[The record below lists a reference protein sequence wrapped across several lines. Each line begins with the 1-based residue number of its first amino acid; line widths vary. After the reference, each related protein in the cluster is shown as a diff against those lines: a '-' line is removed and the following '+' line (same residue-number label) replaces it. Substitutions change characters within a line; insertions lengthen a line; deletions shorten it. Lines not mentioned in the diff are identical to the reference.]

1 MNRGGGNRN
10 RPYENTLLN
19 DLHEIMPE
27 ALYDSDLF
35 NSPILRFF
43 QQRVGHMFPSYHRER
58 GLYLRDQADSRRH
71 AFRSTRLS
79 RMPNPVVQPL
89 PQTPASDFAARASDF
104 AARASDHVARAS
116 DFGARAT
123 PVVQTYESNVSE
135 SFLRGLLL
143 SIMAENATQASI
155 TPPTPPPIAT
165 SSAEDEDSDT
175 TEGERVPNA
184 PSPLETEAQR
194 RIIRRGH
201 SGISVTIPGGA
212 RWWDPVA
219 VRPSAAAY
227 SRNTVLIDSSGVPA
241 GTVCTVCQST
251 PGEDLSGVPITEPM
265 WRKLR
270 GCQHYFHKIC
280 ADRWFEQ
287 NIHCP
292 NCRADIRTVPQV
304 GPTEGTETL
313 NV

>member
-1 MNRGGGNRN
+1 MNRGGGNR
-10 RPYENTLLN
+10 RPYENILLN

-43 QQRVGHMFPSYHRER
+43 QQRVGHMFPAYHRER
-58 GLYLRDQADSRRH
+58 SSYLRDQADSRRH

-79 RMPNPVVQPL
+79 RMPNPVIPPPPV
-89 PQTPASDFAARASDF
+89 
-104 AARASDHVARAS
+104 
-116 DFGARAT
+116 

-135 SFLRGLLL
+135 GFLRGLLL
-143 SIMAENATQASI
+143 SIMAENAVLPA
-155 TPPTPPPIAT
+155 TPPATAAATTTAAAAAAAAAAT
-165 SSAEDEDSDT
+165 SSSTEEEDDESDMT
-175 TEGERVPNA
+175 DGGRIINA
-184 PSPLETEAQR
+184 PSPLEAEP

-201 SGISVTIPGGA
+201 SGITVTIPGGS

-219 VRPSAAAY
+219 VRPSAGAY
-227 SRNTVLIDSSGVPA
+227 SRNTILMDSNCVPA
-241 GTVCTVCQST
+241 GTVCTVCQSA
-251 PGEDLSGVPITEPM
+251 PGEDLSGVPITDTV

-292 NCRADIRTVPQV
+292 NCRADILRTLYQRPE
-304 GPTEGTETL
+304 TEGTDTL

>member
-89 PQTPASDFAARASDF
+89 PVSDS
-104 AARASDHVARAS
+104 SQ
-116 DFGARAT
+116 RAT

-155 TPPTPPPIAT
+155 TPPTPPVAT
-165 SSAEDEDSDT
+165 SSAEDDDSDT
-175 TEGERVPNA
+175 AEGERIISA
-184 PSPLETEAQR
+184 PSPLEAEAQR
-194 RIIRRGH
+194 QVIRRGH

-219 VRPSAAAY
+219 VRPSAVAY
-227 SRNTVLIDSSGVPA
+227 SRNTILMDSTGVPV
-241 GTVCTVCQST
+241 GTVCTVCQSA
-251 PGEDLSGVPITEPM
+251 PGEDLSGVPITETM

-304 GPTEGTETL
+304 VTEGTATL

>member
-1 MNRGGGNRN
+1 MNRGGGNR
-10 RPYENTLLN
+10 RPYENILLN

-43 QQRVGHMFPSYHRER
+43 QQRVGHMFPAYHRER
-58 GLYLRDQADSRRH
+58 GSYLRDQADSRRH

-79 RMPNPVVQPL
+79 RMPNPVMPPPPV
-89 PQTPASDFAARASDF
+89 
-104 AARASDHVARAS
+104 
-116 DFGARAT
+116 

-143 SIMAENATQASI
+143 SIMAENSVLPASLPAATAAATAATAAPAAPAPDS
-155 TPPTPPPIAT
+155 T
-165 SSAEDEDSDT
+165 SSEEEDESDMT
-175 TEGERVPNA
+175 DGGRIINA
-184 PSPLETEAQR
+184 ASPLETELEP

-201 SGISVTIPGGA
+201 SGITVTIPGGS

-219 VRPSAAAY
+219 VRPSAGAY
-227 SRNTVLIDSSGVPA
+227 SRNTILMDSNCVPA
-241 GTVCTVCQST
+241 GTVCTVCQSA
-251 PGEDLSGVPITEPM
+251 PGEDLSGVPITDTV

-270 GCQHYFHKIC
+270 SCQHYFHKIC

-292 NCRADIRTVPQV
+292 NCRADIRTLYQRPDS
-304 GPTEGTETL
+304 TEGTDTL

>member
-1 MNRGGGNRN
+1 MNRGGGNR
-10 RPYENTLLN
+10 RPYENILLN

-43 QQRVGHMFPSYHRER
+43 QQRVGHMFPAYHRER
-58 GLYLRDQADSRRH
+58 SSYLRDQADSRRH

-79 RMPNPVVQPL
+79 RMPNPVIPPPV
-89 PQTPASDFAARASDF
+89 
-104 AARASDHVARAS
+104 
-116 DFGARAT
+116 

-135 SFLRGLLL
+135 GFLRGLLL
-143 SIMAENATQASI
+143 SIMAENAVLPA
-155 TPPTPPPIAT
+155 TPPATAAATTTAAAAAAAAAT
-165 SSAEDEDSDT
+165 SSSTEEEDDESDMT
-175 TEGERVPNA
+175 DGGRIINA
-184 PSPLETEAQR
+184 PSPLEAEP

-201 SGISVTIPGGA
+201 SGITVTIPGGS

-219 VRPSAAAY
+219 VRPSAGAY
-227 SRNTVLIDSSGVPA
+227 SRNTILMDSNCVPA
-241 GTVCTVCQST
+241 GTVCTVCQSA
-251 PGEDLSGVPITEPM
+251 PGEDLSGVPITDTV

-292 NCRADIRTVPQV
+292 NCRADIRTLYQRPE
-304 GPTEGTETL
+304 TEGTDTL

>member
-1 MNRGGGNRN
+1 MNRGGGNR
-10 RPYENTLLN
+10 RPYENILLN

-43 QQRVGHMFPSYHRER
+43 QQRVGHMFPAYHRER
-58 GLYLRDQADSRRH
+58 SSYLRDQADSRRH

-79 RMPNPVVQPL
+79 RMPNPVIPPPV
-89 PQTPASDFAARASDF
+89 
-104 AARASDHVARAS
+104 
-116 DFGARAT
+116 

-135 SFLRGLLL
+135 GFLRGLLL
-143 SIMAENATQASI
+143 SIMAENAVLPA
-155 TPPTPPPIAT
+155 TPPATAAATTTAAAAAAAAAAT
-165 SSAEDEDSDT
+165 SSSTEEEDDESDMT
-175 TEGERVPNA
+175 DGGRIINA
-184 PSPLETEAQR
+184 PSPLEAEP

-201 SGISVTIPGGA
+201 SGITVTIPGGS

-219 VRPSAAAY
+219 VRPSAGAY
-227 SRNTVLIDSSGVPA
+227 SRNTILMDSNCVPA
-241 GTVCTVCQST
+241 GTVCTVCQSA
-251 PGEDLSGVPITEPM
+251 PGEDLSGVPITDTV

-292 NCRADIRTVPQV
+292 NCRADIRTLYQRPD
-304 GPTEGTETL
+304 TEGTDTL

>member
-1 MNRGGGNRN
+1 MNRGGGNR
-10 RPYENTLLN
+10 RPYENILLN

-43 QQRVGHMFPSYHRER
+43 QQRVGHMFPAYHRER
-58 GLYLRDQADSRRH
+58 GSYLRDQADSRRH

-79 RMPNPVVQPL
+79 RMPNPVMPPPPPV
-89 PQTPASDFAARASDF
+89 
-104 AARASDHVARAS
+104 
-116 DFGARAT
+116 
-123 PVVQTYESNVSE
+123 PVVQTYESNISE

-143 SIMAENATQASI
+143 SIMAENAVL
-155 TPPTPPPIAT
+155 PPSPPPAATAPATTAAAT
-165 SSAEDEDSDT
+165 SATSAPSASSTSSEEEDESDMT
-175 TEGERVPNA
+175 DGGRIINA
-184 PSPLETEAQR
+184 ASPLETEP

-201 SGISVTIPGGA
+201 SGITVTIPGGS

-219 VRPSAAAY
+219 VRPSAGAY
-227 SRNTVLIDSSGVPA
+227 SRNTILMDSSCVPA
-241 GTVCTVCQST
+241 GTVCTVCQSA
-251 PGEDLSGVPITEPM
+251 PGEDLSGVLITDTV

-270 GCQHYFHKIC
+270 SCQHYFHKIC

-292 NCRADIRTVPQV
+292 NCRADIRTLYQRPDS
-304 GPTEGTETL
+304 TEGTDTL

>member
-43 QQRVGHMFPSYHRER
+43 QQRVGHMFPLYHRER

-79 RMPNPVVQPL
+79 RMPNPVVP
-89 PQTPASDFAARASDF
+89 PPSA
-104 AARASDHVARAS
+104 
-116 DFGARAT
+116 
-123 PVVQTYESNVSE
+123 PVVQTYESNISE

-143 SIMAENATQASI
+143 SIMAENAVQPSI
-155 TPPTPPPIAT
+155 NPTSPPPIIESAT
-165 SSAEDEDSDT
+165 ATASASSSTEEEDESDMT
-175 TEGERVPNA
+175 DGGRIINA
-184 PSPLETEAQR
+184 ASPLEAEP

-201 SGISVTIPGGA
+201 SGITVTIPGGS

-219 VRPSAAAY
+219 VRPSATAY
-227 SRNTVLIDSSGVPA
+227 ARNTVLMDSSGVPA
-241 GTVCTVCQST
+241 GTVCTVCQSA
-251 PGEDLSGVPITEPM
+251 PGEDLSGVPITDTV

-292 NCRADIRTVPQV
+292 NCRADIRTLYQRPDS
-304 GPTEGTETL
+304 TEDTNTL

>member
-89 PQTPASDFAARASDF
+89 PVSDF
-104 AARASDHVARAS
+104 V
-116 DFGARAT
+116 GQRAT

-155 TPPTPPPIAT
+155 TPPTPPVAT
-165 SSAEDEDSDT
+165 SSAEDDDSDT
-175 TEGERVPNA
+175 AEGERIPNA
-184 PSPLETEAQR
+184 PSPLEAEAQR

-219 VRPSAAAY
+219 VRPSAVAY
-227 SRNTVLIDSSGVPA
+227 SRNTILMDSSGVPA
-241 GTVCTVCQST
+241 GTVCTVCQSA
-251 PGEDLSGVPITEPM
+251 PGEDLSGVPITETM

-304 GPTEGTETL
+304 GPTEGTDTL

>member
-1 MNRGGGNRN
+1 MNRGGGNR
-10 RPYENTLLN
+10 RPYENILLN

-43 QQRVGHMFPSYHRER
+43 QQRVGHMFPAYHRER
-58 GLYLRDQADSRRH
+58 SSYLRDQADSRRH

-79 RMPNPVVQPL
+79 RMPNPVIPPPPV
-89 PQTPASDFAARASDF
+89 
-104 AARASDHVARAS
+104 
-116 DFGARAT
+116 

-135 SFLRGLLL
+135 GFLRGLLL
-143 SIMAENATQASI
+143 SIMAENAVLPA
-155 TPPTPPPIAT
+155 TPPATAAATTTAAAAAAAT
-165 SSAEDEDSDT
+165 SSSTEEEDDESDMT
-175 TEGERVPNA
+175 DGGRIINA
-184 PSPLETEAQR
+184 PSPLEAEP

-201 SGISVTIPGGA
+201 SGITVTIPGGS

-219 VRPSAAAY
+219 VRPSAGAY
-227 SRNTVLIDSSGVPA
+227 SRNTILMDSNCVPA
-241 GTVCTVCQST
+241 GTVCTVCQSA
-251 PGEDLSGVPITEPM
+251 PGEDLSGVPITDTV

-292 NCRADIRTVPQV
+292 NCRADIRTLYQRPD
-304 GPTEGTETL
+304 TEGTDTL

>member
-1 MNRGGGNRN
+1 MNRGGGNR
-10 RPYENTLLN
+10 RPYENILLN

-43 QQRVGHMFPSYHRER
+43 QQRVGHMFPAYHRER
-58 GLYLRDQADSRRH
+58 SSYLRDQADSRRH

-79 RMPNPVVQPL
+79 RMPNPVIPPPV
-89 PQTPASDFAARASDF
+89 
-104 AARASDHVARAS
+104 
-116 DFGARAT
+116 

-135 SFLRGLLL
+135 GFLRGLLL
-143 SIMAENATQASI
+143 SIMAENAVLPA
-155 TPPTPPPIAT
+155 TPPATAAATTTAAAAAAAT
-165 SSAEDEDSDT
+165 SSSTEEEDDESDMT
-175 TEGERVPNA
+175 DGGRIINA
-184 PSPLETEAQR
+184 PSPLEAEP

-201 SGISVTIPGGA
+201 SGITVTIPGGS

-219 VRPSAAAY
+219 VRPSAGAY
-227 SRNTVLIDSSGVPA
+227 SRNTILMDSNCVPA
-241 GTVCTVCQST
+241 GTVCTVCQSA
-251 PGEDLSGVPITEPM
+251 PGEDLSGVPITDTV

-292 NCRADIRTVPQV
+292 NCRADIRTLYQRPD
-304 GPTEGTETL
+304 TEGTDTL

>member
-1 MNRGGGNRN
+1 MNRGGVNR
-10 RPYENTLLN
+10 RPYENILLN
-19 DLHEIMPE
+19 DLHEIIPE

-43 QQRVGHMFPSYHRER
+43 QQRVGHMFPVYHRER
-58 GLYLRDQADSRRH
+58 GSYLRDQADSRRH

-79 RMPNPVVQPL
+79 RMPNPVMPPPPV
-89 PQTPASDFAARASDF
+89 
-104 AARASDHVARAS
+104 
-116 DFGARAT
+116 

-143 SIMAENATQASI
+143 SIMAENAVL
-155 TPPTPPPIAT
+155 PPSPPPAATAPATAAAAT
-165 SSAEDEDSDT
+165 SAPSAPSASSTSSEEEDESDMT
-175 TEGERVPNA
+175 DGGRIINA
-184 PSPLETEAQR
+184 ASPLETEP

-201 SGISVTIPGGA
+201 SGITVTIPGGS

-219 VRPSAAAY
+219 VRPSAGAY
-227 SRNTVLIDSSGVPA
+227 SRNTILMDSSCVPA
-241 GTVCTVCQST
+241 GTVCTVCQSA
-251 PGEDLSGVPITEPM
+251 PGEDLSGVLITDTV

-270 GCQHYFHKIC
+270 SCQHYFHKIC

-292 NCRADIRTVPQV
+292 NCRADIRTLYQRPDS
-304 GPTEGTETL
+304 TEGTDTL

>member
-1 MNRGGGNRN
+1 MNRGGGNR
-10 RPYENTLLN
+10 RPYENILLN

-43 QQRVGHMFPSYHRER
+43 QQRVGHMFPAYHRER
-58 GLYLRDQADSRRH
+58 SSYLRDQADSRRH

-79 RMPNPVVQPL
+79 RMPNPVIPPPV
-89 PQTPASDFAARASDF
+89 
-104 AARASDHVARAS
+104 
-116 DFGARAT
+116 

-135 SFLRGLLL
+135 GFLRGLLL
-143 SIMAENATQASI
+143 SIMAENAVLPA
-155 TPPTPPPIAT
+155 TPPATAAATTTAAAAAAAAAAT
-165 SSAEDEDSDT
+165 SSSTEEEDDESDMT
-175 TEGERVPNA
+175 DGGRIINA
-184 PSPLETEAQR
+184 PSPLEAEP

-201 SGISVTIPGGA
+201 SGITVTIPGGS

-219 VRPSAAAY
+219 VRPSAGAY
-227 SRNTVLIDSSGVPA
+227 SRNTILMDSNCVPA
-241 GTVCTVCQST
+241 GTVCTVCQSA
-251 PGEDLSGVPITEPM
+251 PGEDLSGVPITDTV

-270 GCQHYFHKIC
+270 SCQHYFHKIC

-292 NCRADIRTVPQV
+292 NCREDIRTLYQRPD
-304 GPTEGTETL
+304 TEGTDTL

>member
-79 RMPNPVVQPL
+79 RMPNPVIPPPV
-89 PQTPASDFAARASDF
+89 
-104 AARASDHVARAS
+104 
-116 DFGARAT
+116 

-135 SFLRGLLL
+135 TFLRSLLL
-143 SIMAENATQASI
+143 SIMAENSVQPSI
-155 TPPTPPPIAT
+155 APTSPPPIIESAT
-165 SSAEDEDSDT
+165 ATATASASSSTEEEDESDM
-175 TEGERVPNA
+175 TEGGRIINA
-184 PSPLETEAQR
+184 ASPLDAEAEPR
-194 RIIRRGH
+194 GNRNVHRIIRRGH
-201 SGISVTIPGGA
+201 SGITVTIPGGS

-219 VRPSAAAY
+219 VRPSATAY
-227 SRNTVLIDSSGVPA
+227 SRNTVLLDSSGVPA
-241 GTVCTVCQST
+241 GTVCTVCQSA
-251 PGEDLSGVPITEPM
+251 PGEDLSGVPITETM

-292 NCRADIRTVPQV
+292 NCRADIRTFHQV
-304 GPTEGTETL
+304 GPAEGTDTL

>member
-43 QQRVGHMFPSYHRER
+43 QQRVGHMFPAYHRER
-58 GLYLRDQADSRRH
+58 GSYLRDQADSRRH

-79 RMPNPVVQPL
+79 RMPNPVIP
-89 PQTPASDFAARASDF
+89 PSA
-104 AARASDHVARAS
+104 
-116 DFGARAT
+116 

-143 SIMAENATQASI
+143 SIMAENAVSSAS
-155 TPPTPPPIAT
+155 PPTTEYGPAPAPAPVPVPAPVPDLT
-165 SSAEDEDSDT
+165 SSEEEDESDIT
-175 TEGERVPNA
+175 DGGRIINA
-184 PSPLETEAQR
+184 PSPLEPEP

-201 SGISVTIPGGA
+201 SGITVTIPGGA

-219 VRPSAAAY
+219 VRPSAGAY
-227 SRNTVLIDSSGVPA
+227 SRNTILMDSSCVPA
-241 GTVCTVCQST
+241 GTVCTVCQSA
-251 PGEDLSGVPITEPM
+251 PGEDLSGVPITDTV

-280 ADRWFEQ
+280 ADRWFGQ

-292 NCRADIRTVPQV
+292 NCRADIRTVAQV
-304 GPTEGTETL
+304 GSTDGTDTL